1 MKALRYT
8 KIGSAPEVVEI
19 EKPTPGPGEILLKV
33 TAAGVCHSDDY
44 VMSLPEEDYLAQQ
57 YPLPL
62 TLGHEGAGVIES
74 FGEGVETGLQ
84 IGDAVAVYGPWGCG
98 HCLNCSQGK
107 ENYCTNA
114 AAEGIRPPGL
124 GAQGSMAEY
133 MIVDDV
139 RHLVPIGE
147 LDPVK
152 NVSLTDA
159 GLTPYHAIKR
169 SLPKLG
175 AGTFAVVIGS
185 GGLGHVGIQMLKAL
199 SGATVIVLDVSDEKL
214 ELAKHVGA
222 DVTLISDES
231 AAGRIR
237 ELTGGVGV
245 DAVFDFVGANPTIAT
260 ATAVA
265 AMEAD
270 VTIVGIG
277 GGSATIGFGSIAY
290 DAAVRVPYW
299 GSRSELIEVFE
310 LAKAGK
316 VDVEVQPYSLDD
328 APKAYEDLHAG
339 TIRGRAVIVP
349 YPRLPEPASVA
360 LAAGAGSVFSVH
372 LGAGFTPRKHFR
384 HCIETPPTHTFNTLS
399 K

>member
-44 VMSLPEEDYLAQQ
+44 VMSLPEQDYLDQQ

-62 TLGHEGAGVIES
+62 TLGHEGAGVIEE
-74 FGEGVETGLQ
+74 FGPGVETSLQ
-84 IGDAVAVYGPWGCG
+84 LGEAVAVYGPWGCG

-139 RHLVPIGE
+139 RHLVPIGD

-175 AGTFAVVIGS
+175 AGTYAVVIGS

-199 SGATVIVLDVSDEKL
+199 SGATVIVLDVNDEKL

-231 AAGRIR
+231 AAGKIR
-237 ELTGGVGV
+237 ELAGGVGV
-245 DAVFDFVGANPTIAT
+245 DAVFDFVGANPTVAT

-265 AMEAD
+265 ATEAD

-290 DAAVRVPYW
+290 DAAVRIPYW

-316 VDVEVQPYSLDD
+316 VDVEVQRYSLDD

-349 YPRLPEPASVA
+349 
-360 LAAGAGSVFSVH
+360 
-372 LGAGFTPRKHFR
+372 
-384 HCIETPPTHTFNTLS
+384 
-399 K
+399 

>member
-62 TLGHEGAGVIES
+62 TLGHEGTGVIES

-114 AAEGIRPPGL
+114 VAEGIRPPGL
-124 GAQGSMAEY
+124 GSQGSMAEY

-139 RHLVPIGE
+139 RHLVPIGD

-231 AAGRIR
+231 AAGKIR

-277 GGSATIGFGSIAY
+277 GGSATVGFGSIAY

-349 YPRLPEPASVA
+349 
-360 LAAGAGSVFSVH
+360 
-372 LGAGFTPRKHFR
+372 
-384 HCIETPPTHTFNTLS
+384 
-399 K
+399 

>member
-124 GAQGSMAEY
+124 GSQGSMAEY

-139 RHLVPIGE
+139 RHLVPIGD

-231 AAGRIR
+231 AAGKIR

-349 YPRLPEPASVA
+349 
-360 LAAGAGSVFSVH
+360 
-372 LGAGFTPRKHFR
+372 
-384 HCIETPPTHTFNTLS
+384 
-399 K
+399 

>member
-44 VMSLPEEDYLAQQ
+44 VMSLPEADYLAQQ

-62 TLGHEGAGVIES
+62 TLGHEGAGVIEE
-74 FGEGVETGLQ
+74 FGPGVETSLS
-84 IGDAVAVYGPWGCG
+84 IGDSVAVYGPWGCG

-114 AAEGIRPPGL
+114 VAEGIRPPGL
-124 GAQGSMAEY
+124 GSQGSMAEY

-139 RHLVPIGE
+139 RHLVPIGD

-199 SGATVIVLDVSDEKL
+199 SGTTVIVLDVSDEKL

-231 AAGRIR
+231 AAGKIM
-237 ELTGGVGV
+237 ELTGGLGA

-260 ATAVA
+260 ATSVA
-265 AMEAD
+265 AIDSD

-316 VDVEVQPYSLDD
+316 VDVEIQPYSLDD
-328 APKAYEDLHAG
+328 APQAYKDLHAG

-349 YPRLPEPASVA
+349 A
-360 LAAGAGSVFSVH
+360 
-372 LGAGFTPRKHFR
+372 
-384 HCIETPPTHTFNTLS
+384 
-399 K
+399 